1 MLNSSKDRDQT
12 MSMVRKRDTSSAAK
26 SNDDDDDILN
36 SWE

>member
-1 MLNSSKDRDQT
+1 MLNSSKDTDQT
-12 MSMVRKRDTSSAAK
+12 MSMVRKRDTPSAAK